1 MLYEVFSS
9 NWHRTPPFTCTNVRG
24 HYTFAGKDCQ
34 QCMEFVI
41 LTHEYRKSVLDATVD
56 KPKAIPDL
64 VKQYSQYVLQLFNSS
79 NPL

>member
-1 MLYEVFSS
+1 MKCFHLTGIELLPLLALMFGGITHSL
-9 NWHRTPPFTCTNVRG
+9 VRI
-24 HYTFAGKDCQ
+24 CQ